1 MSSILVFH
9 AFKKGEL
16 DILVATSIVENGID
30 IPNANTIIVDN
41 ADHFGI
47 ADLYQLRGRVGR
59 WNRRAFAYFIIPKR
73 SAAFLR
79 LQKNALMPLR
89 KQAATAAACAL
100 PCATLKCEAPA
111 TL

>member
-1 MSSILVFH
+1 MKNEPPH

-41 ADHFGI
+41 ADYFGI

-59 WNRRAFAYFIIPKR
+59 WNRRAFAYFIVKGAGGCDVRFDESHIARHGPFHLTECHCPF
-73 SAAFLR
+73 S
-79 LQKNALMPLR
+79 P
-89 KQAATAAACAL
+89 
-100 PCATLKCEAPA
+100 APFNK
-111 TL
+111 T